1 MGMKKV
7 VAAVNSAWQD
17 KERADFIC
25 SGRNDEAVI
34 NRAIAALTGGGTVQL
49 LDGDYFIEDFSQE
62 GNSALCIG
70 YNEGR
75 ARVVNIIGDTEN
87 KSYNTTFGVVLH
99 VPEKTM
105 KAMDSGITYRVFY
118 GCGAKPDMPK
128 DWFTYTHVNN
138 VNFENFYIK
147 FFDASRKVV
156 GIDCSNFGSSMIKQV
171 GIYTERYF
179 PDRFLHLKPATPAAG
194 SIGVISNPSSNDE
207 MSRIGMDTVCVGGLH
222 TAFYINETDK
232 LIMRS
237 CTTARCCYGYI
248 FKGGLKTLTLI
259 NCSDEG
265 NTHLPLFTVK
275 PGRPGH
281 ISNIDFNIERF
292 NADYIP
298 DDPEGNCEAHAVEE
312 FPDSWFGFI
321 SYTLQGEAFGLKR
334 FWKEGHGRNIKTVN
348 QNHSRTELPEF
359 PEFLESCF
367 DMESNKTVTWNG
379 RDWVDAMGN
388 ILKK

>member
-34 NRAIAALTGGGTVQL
+34 NRAIATLTGGGTVQL
-49 LDGDYFIEDFSQE
+49 LYGDYFIEDFSQE

-118 GCGAKPDMPK
+118 GCAAKPDMPK

-298 DDPEGNCEAHAVEE
+298 DDPEGNCEPYAVEE

-379 RDWVDAMGN
+379 RDWVDATGN
-388 ILKK
+388 ILK